1 MKAPISGTMWCVCHI
16 CFHAVLSRPD
26 RTFVGRGNRW
36 ISLYTM
42 AGLKLAG
49 SRPRSS
55 VRVATLRRVCS
66 APPLSASVWLCCTCC
81 RHALL
86 HVCVA
91 GAGGSWPF
99 TRHGVGRFLLVD
111 DICSWVSP
119 PRMRLVL
126 PRSQRTNKAFLLRS
140 PVRVLLFLSRVA
152 FSHGAFGISIFSVY
166 LVLPH
171 ARSF

>member
-99 TRHGVGRFLLVD
+99 TRHGAGGSCLWMTYVAGFRRRVCDSCCHGPNVLIKHFYYVHPCACFCFCLGLRFRMARLELVFFQF
-111 DICSWVSP
+111 I
-119 PRMRLVL
+119 
-126 PRSQRTNKAFLLRS
+126 
-140 PVRVLLFLSRVA
+140 
-152 FSHGAFGISIFSVY
+152 
-166 LVLPH
+166 
-171 ARSF
+171 